1 MLDDGRELVRLV
13 TDAPVMCDANPAVA
27 RNTTQPFV
35 VGAVRCE
42 MIGVS
47 FYVKSGVAKD
57 GWELQAEIAVSEED
71 NTQAAR
77 SYSTASSISAAL
89 SS

>member
-1 MLDDGRELVRLV
+1 VLDDGRELVRLV
-13 TDAPVMCDANPAVA
+13 ADAPVMRNGNPAAA
-27 RNTTQPFV
+27 RDTSQPLV
-35 VGAVRCE
+35 VRTVRRE
-42 MIGVS
+42 VVGVS
-47 FYVKSGVAKD
+47 FYVKAGVAKD

-77 SYSTASSISAAL
+77 SYSTASSISTAL

>member
-1 MLDDGRELVRLV
+1 MV
-13 TDAPVMCDANPAVA
+13 
-27 RNTTQPFV
+27 
-35 VGAVRCE
+35 
-42 MIGVS
+42 GVS
-47 FYVKSGVAKD
+47 FYEKSGVAKD

-77 SYSTASSISAAL
+77 SYSTASSISAVL